1 MPTNLDS
8 LKNTNV
14 FLLSLDK
21 LSTMKKIILFFL
33 FISFTQALLASDS
46 KTYFRADY
54 GMGRFKSDKLDSLNA
69 NPKGSTFGIAF
80 GSKMSYVEVGIF
92 YRNFS
97 FDADITHDSSA
108 NQILHK
114 GNTFGLDLNVFLN
127 NHLSLKIGYAVNNY
141 KQSFANSMSASSLS
155 AAKNSY
161 GIEDNKSSS
170 NIFYG
175 ANVDIFS
182 GKTWDL
188 YTSIIQFPMGDGKS
202 TLTAQ
207 VGIRFYMNKSFSY
220 FFGQ

>member
-69 NPKGSTFGIAF
+69 NPKGSTYGIAF

>member
-1 MPTNLDS
+1 
-8 LKNTNV
+8 
-14 FLLSLDK
+14 
-21 LSTMKKIILFFL
+21 MKKIILFFL

-69 NPKGSTFGIAF
+69 NPKGSTYGIAF

-155 AAKNSY
+155 AAKISY